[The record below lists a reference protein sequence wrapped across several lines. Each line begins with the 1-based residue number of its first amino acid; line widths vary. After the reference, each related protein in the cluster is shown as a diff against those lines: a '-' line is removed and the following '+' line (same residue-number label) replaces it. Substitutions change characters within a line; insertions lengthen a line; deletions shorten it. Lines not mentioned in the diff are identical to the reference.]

1 MHHKYTYPIIAAV
14 LFIILSSKP
23 VYSITN
29 SLIPGVETQRYGAP
43 TRFGLVLHGVVFSIL
58 FVLLRKFFQ

>member
-1 MHHKYTYPIIAAV
+1 MHHKFTYPILAAV

-29 SLIPGVETQRYGAP
+29 TLIPGVETQKYGAP
-43 TRFGLVLHGVVFSIL
+43 TRLGLVMHAIVFSIL
-58 FVLLRKFFQ
+58 FVLVRRFV